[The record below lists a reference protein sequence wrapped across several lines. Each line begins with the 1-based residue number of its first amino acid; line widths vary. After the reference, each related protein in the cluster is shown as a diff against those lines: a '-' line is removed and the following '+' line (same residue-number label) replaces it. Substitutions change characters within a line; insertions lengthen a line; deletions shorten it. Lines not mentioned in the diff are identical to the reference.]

1 MNSKV
6 KVVAADAAGSV
17 INKSENNPEYGYVRL
32 EQTRLVINENT
43 NFVEPK
49 TLSVLIHGTVENL
62 KKSGFYAGQE
72 LPGVIAIRESIE
84 PFNKTNP
91 ERDLKVAGSTG
102 IVCTVNGQP
111 IYRKTVYSQTSS
123 TEDVLVKHDNTEQL
137 RAAYDA
143 GARSKA
149 IKANTDFDAI

>member
-17 INKSENNPEYGYVRL
+17 ITKSENNPEYGYVRL

-43 NFVEPK
+43 NFMEPK
-49 TLSVLIHGTVENL
+49 TLSVLIHGTIDNL

-72 LPGVIAIRESIE
+72 LPGVITVKESTE

-123 TEDVLVKHDNTEQL
+123 AEDVLVKHDNTDQL
-137 RAAYDA
+137 RAAYETA
-143 GARSKA
+143 SKSKA

>member
-6 KVVAADAAGSV
+6 KVMAADATGSV
-17 INKSENNPEYGYVRL
+17 ISKSENNKDYGYIRL

-43 NFVEPK
+43 NFMEPK
-49 TLSVLIHGTVENL
+49 TLSVLIHGTVDNL

-72 LPGVIAIRESIE
+72 LPGVITVKESTE

-91 ERDLKVAGSTG
+91 ERDLKVAGNTG
-102 IVCTVNGQP
+102 IVCTINGQP

-123 TEDVLVKHDNTEQL
+123 SEDVLVKHDNTEQL
-137 RAAYDA
+137 RTAYEA
-143 GARSKA
+143 GSKSKA
-149 IKANTDFDAI
+149 IQANTDFDAI